1 MPQHWF
7 KSTASN
13 HFAAGIALQG
23 RRCPGGVDFA
33 VSVGMAQHAF
43 SGNGGG
49 HDSTPEPRAFAPLER
64 GTPQDTGLRTNE
76 RLVRE
81 RSLRAA
87 VLIDAVRCILGGSGT
102 HDPKDRQAAIRWV
115 MSYDTRAPFS
125 FHNVCESLG
134 FNPSRVRRSVLAA
147 ITPGDASRLALGL
160 DMLDPAPHRVA
171 VRRPGRTR
179 LRYAV
184 LRGGRRA

>member
-1 MPQHWF
+1 
-7 KSTASN
+7 
-13 HFAAGIALQG
+13 
-23 RRCPGGVDFA
+23 
-33 VSVGMAQHAF
+33 MAEHAF

-49 HDSTPEPRAFAPLER
+49 HRSTSEPWAVAPLKR
-64 GTPQDTGLRTNE
+64 GTPEDTGLRTTE

-87 VLIDAVRCILGGSGT
+87 VLIDAVRCVLGGSGA
-102 HDPKDRQAAIRWV
+102 HDSKARQAAIRWV
-115 MSYDTRAPFS
+115 MSHDARAPFS

>member
-1 MPQHWF
+1 M
-7 KSTASN
+7 
-13 HFAAGIALQG
+13 GE
-23 RRCPGGVDFA
+23 
-33 VSVGMAQHAF
+33 HAF

-49 HDSTPEPRAFAPLER
+49 QGSTPAPRAVAPQSPQR
-64 GTPQDTGLRTNE
+64 GTPEDTGLRTNE
-76 RLVRE
+76 RLLRE

-87 VLIDAVRCILGGSGT
+87 VLIDAVRCILGGSGV
-102 HDPKDRQAAIRWV
+102 HDSKARQAAVRWV
-115 MSYDTRAPFS
+115 MSYDARAPFS

-160 DMLDPAPHRVA
+160 EMLDPAPRQVA